1 MIVRLRVRVREGVRA
16 NATLQVHGGQEATR
30 AAEVSA
36 KRDVDREKD
45 RAVDLAT
52 VLAGR
57 AHRAETET
65 LVAIAVLGAT
75 TIARAH
81 EADSVSDP
89 MTVAFLAPR
98 TSARSG
104 PIGLIGSGMLDVH
117 AATSRECVPT
127 DGRLDRGHR
136 WRDVQRQERGAHS
149 PR

>member
-1 MIVRLRVRVREGVRA
+1 VKERVRASVTQEVRGA
-16 NATLQVHGGQEATR
+16 LEATP
-30 AAEVSA
+30 AAEGSA
-36 KRDVDREKD
+36 RPAVDREKV
-45 RAVDLAT
+45 RAVELAI
-52 VLAGR
+52 VLGGR
-57 AHRAETET
+57 ARRAETET
-65 LVAIAVLGAT
+65 RAAIAVLGAT
-75 TIARAH
+75 MIARAR
-81 EADSVSDP
+81 EVDSASDR

-104 PIGLIGSGMLDVH
+104 PIGLIASGMLDVH